1 MNNDPIITYRGAS
14 APLSELKNER
24 VSQLEQQQG
33 AQLIQYRGA
42 SGEVDLN
49 APHVRE
55 LHTVQYRGATGEMK
69 I

>member
-14 APLSELKNER
+14 VTLSELKNER

-33 AQLIQYRGA
+33 ARLIQYRGA
-42 SGEVDLN
+42 SAEVDLN
-49 APHVRE
+49 APQVKE
-55 LHTVQYRGATGEMK
+55 VHTVQYRGATGEMK

>member
-1 MNNDPIITYRGAS
+1 MNTDPIITYRGAS

-33 AQLIQYRGA
+33 ARLIQYRGA
-42 SGEVDLN
+42 SADVDLN
-49 APHVRE
+49 APQTKEVHA
-55 LHTVQYRGATGEMK
+55 VQYRGATGQVE

>member
-1 MNNDPIITYRGAS
+1 MNNDPIITYRGALV
-14 APLSELKNER
+14 ALSELKNER
-24 VSQLEQQQG
+24 TSQFAQQQG

-49 APHVRE
+49 APHARE
-55 LHTVQYRGATGEMK
+55 LHTVHYRGATGEMK

>member
-14 APLSELKNER
+14 IALSELKNER
-24 VSQLEQQQG
+24 ASQFAQQQG

-55 LHTVQYRGATGEMK
+55 LHTVHYRGAIGGMK

>member
-14 APLSELKNER
+14 VTLSELKNER
-24 VSQLEQQQG
+24 ASQFAQQQG

-55 LHTVQYRGATGEMK
+55 LHTVHYRGATAGMK